1 MKVHHLALAA
11 AVAVVSVAGVAKADA
26 FYASADMAQSTCGA
40 DPVVW
45 IDLDRG
51 RYYQLGTAAACQGR
65 QWRFRLREGCS
76 REVSRGQVRADRRR
90 QAVTI

>member
-1 MKVHHLALAA
+1 MKANHWALALSLA
-11 AVAVVSVAGVAKADA
+11 AVSLTGVAKADA

-51 RYYQLGTAAACQGR
+51 RYFQLGTAAASKGGNGVYACEKVAHAKY
-65 QWRFRLREGCS
+65 REGHS
-76 REVSRGQVRADRRR
+76 EPT
-90 QAVTI
+90 AVATKQ

>member
-1 MKVHHLALAA
+1 MKFHHFALAA

-26 FYASADMAQSTCGA
+26 FYASANLAQASCGA

-51 RYYQLGTAAACQGR
+51 RYFQLGTAAAAKGGNGGFACER
-65 QWRFRLREGCS
+65 DAHAKYREGHS
-76 REVSRGQVRADRRR
+76 DPV
-90 QAVTI
+90 AVAKQ

>member
-1 MKVHHLALAA
+1 MKFNHLALAA

-26 FYASADMAQSTCGA
+26 FYASANLAQATCGA

-51 RYYQLGTAAACQGR
+51 RYYQLGTAAASKGGNGVYACEKVAHAKY
-65 QWRFRLREGCS
+65 REGKS
-76 REVSRGQVRADRRR
+76 EPT
-90 QAVTI
+90 AVATKQ

>member
-11 AVAVVSVAGVAKADA
+11 AMAAVSVTGAAKADA
-26 FYASADMAQSTCGA
+26 FYASVDLARATCGA

-51 RYYQLGTAAACQGR
+51 RYFQLGTAAAAKGGNGVFACER
-65 QWRFRLREGCS
+65 DAHAKYREGHS
-76 REVSRGQVRADRRR
+76 DPV
-90 QAVTI
+90 AVAKQ

>member
-1 MKVHHLALAA
+1 MKFHHFALAA

-26 FYASADMAQSTCGA
+26 FYASANLAQASCGA

-51 RYYQLGTAAACQGR
+51 RYYQLGTSAAAKGGNGVFACEKAAHAKY
-65 QWRFRLREGCS
+65 REGKS
-76 REVSRGQVRADRRR
+76 EPT
-90 QAVTI
+90 AVAKQ

>member
-1 MKVHHLALAA
+1 MKFNHLALAA

-26 FYASADMAQSTCGA
+26 LYASADVAQATCGA

-51 RYYQLGTAAACQGR
+51 RYYQLGTAAASKGGNGVYACEKTAHAKY
-65 QWRFRLREGCS
+65 REGKS
-76 REVSRGQVRADRRR
+76 EPT
-90 QAVTI
+90 AVATKQ